1 MPRLLHLHGPP
12 RLAHEAGELA
22 LSAREAA
29 LLAWLHL
36 EGPTARGRIAGL
48 LWPAGTEAQARANL
62 RQTLARL
69 KRAAGAL
76 VAEDGGVLRL
86 ALDVAPAEAA
96 AVLLDPL
103 SFDDAPEFAAWLAA
117 RRDDALRRH
126 QRESLAVAQAG
137 LDRGDADAALAA
149 ADALLAT
156 HPESEEAWRLR
167 MEALFRRGDRAA
179 ALQAFDD
186 CRLALRAAFGVAPS
200 PETLALGQRI
210 LSGSEAGPAA
220 PGALPAAL
228 RRPPQMVGRDGLL
241 ATLRHGLALGHGAVL
256 LGPGGIGKTRLI
268 AELAQ
273 RHAPALVTG
282 ARPGDAARPGAL
294 LARLAG
300 AALRRFEPVLDAATQ
315 ADLARLLPAAPGQAE
330 PADLKS
336 ALEHRRVIGAVA
348 RALQACGRGDGGLRL
363 IALDDLHFAD
373 DASLDALQVIA
384 GAWLAAPPDD
394 APVPLF
400 AARADELPAT
410 AAPLLDLLGASGR
423 AARIELAPLAR
434 EQVQGLVSEVMGTA
448 APSAPALAEALHA
461 QVGGN
466 PAFVLESLK
475 SLWLEGL
482 AAWQPG
488 QPLPVPPTLRE
499 AVRRRLQHLS
509 PDALQLAQLAAV
521 AEGDFTPALAAA
533 AFGRTLLA
541 LAPLMVELE
550 RAQVF
555 DGQGSF
561 GHDLVA
567 EAVRATLPDAL
578 AEALHALVAE
588 HVAGQGGAPGS
599 IARHLQAA
607 RRPREAARW
616 HLAVAREA
624 RARWLMADAAA
635 AFEAAARGLAT
646 QPADRAEAFAAW
658 CEAARCG
665 LWANREPAARVAL
678 DAAAPLQRGAAEA
691 AAWQA
696 LQVSWLFATRRLG
709 DALPAARTLLE
720 MLQACVDELALGDVV
735 QGLRALVSLVP
746 HGLPHEP
753 ALALAERAGAR
764 RPTGA
769 PAVLLLSVRA
779 GLLQWALRPR
789 EAEADLAAAWQQ
801 LADGDDPGQRVQ
813 VANQLMR
820 VRHGL
825 GDLAGAARVAQSL
838 LDEAAQLQLGVVF
851 QCDVMHVL
859 AMVEVAAGRPAAGLV
874 RFDALLARLQAAGEK
889 LPDAFACALALLHIA
904 LGRHA
909 ESRRWLEE
917 RHPARGQHGFLLPDI
932 AWALTRVKLAVRSG
946 EDPLPWL
953 DQVPALDPLP
963 PALQLQCTV
972 ALATLRPGVPLAE
985 LQALAARLQA
995 LGLAGMRR
1003 VVLVAAVHAA
1013 QLEGQLDE
1021 ACRLAAEALALA
1033 HAVDGWL
1040 DEPASVW
1047 AAAAQAFA
1055 AAGRHAQA
1063 REVAA
1068 TGAAW
1073 VLERADAWTRPEDR
1087 DAWCHGNP
1095 LHRGLLARAASPSGR

>member
-36 EGPTARGRIAGL
+36 EGPTPRGRIAGL
-48 LWPAGTEAQARANL
+48 LWPGGTEAQARANL

-86 ALDVAPAEAA
+86 ALDVAPAEGAA
-96 AVLLDPL
+96 PLLGPL
-103 SFDDAPEFAAWLAA
+103 AFDDAPEFAAWLST

-126 QRESLAVAQAG
+126 QRESLAAALAS

-200 PETLALGQRI
+200 AATLALGQRI
-210 LSGSEAGPAA
+210 LSGSEPAPA
-220 PGALPAAL
+220 TPGALPAAL
-228 RRPPQMVGRDGLL
+228 RRPPQLVGRDDLL
-241 ATLRHGLALGHGAVL
+241 ATLQHGLALGHGAVL

-294 LARLAG
+294 LARLVG

-336 ALEHRRVIGAVA
+336 ALEHRRVIGAVT
-348 RALQACGRGDGGLRL
+348 RALQACGRGEGGLRL
-363 IALDDLHFAD
+363 IAVDDLHFAD

-384 GAWLAAPPDD
+384 GAWLAAPPDA

-400 AARADELPAT
+400 AARADELPAA

-448 APSAPALAEALHA
+448 APLSPALAEALHA

-509 PDALQLAQLAAV
+509 PEALQLAQLAAV
-521 AEGDFTPALAAA
+521 AEGDFEPALAAA

-541 LAPLMVELE
+541 LAPLLVELE

-567 EAVRATLPDAL
+567 EAVRATLPAAL

-588 HVAGQGGAPGS
+588 HLGGQGGAPGS

-607 RRPREAARW
+607 RRPHEAARW

-635 AFEAAARGLAT
+635 AFEAAARGLT
-646 QPADRAEAFAAW
+646 QPGDRAEAFAAW
-658 CEAARCG
+658 CEAARCA

-696 LQVSWLFATRRLG
+696 LQVSWLFATRQLG
-709 DALPAARTLLE
+709 DALSAARTLLE
-720 MLQACVDELALGDVV
+720 MLQACIDELALADVV
-735 QGLRALVSLVP
+735 QGLRALGSLVP

-789 EAEADLAAAWQQ
+789 EAETDLAAAWQQ

-813 VANQLMR
+813 IANQLMR

-825 GDLAGAARVAQSL
+825 GDLPGAARVAQSL
-838 LDEAAQLQLGVVF
+838 LDEAAQLQLGLVF

-859 AMVEVAAGRPAAGLV
+859 AMVDVAAGRPAAGLA
-874 RFDALLARLQAAGEK
+874 RFDTLLVRLQAAGEK
-889 LPDAFACALALLHIA
+889 LPDAFACALALVHIA

-909 ESRRWLEE
+909 EARRWLEE

-953 DQVPALDPLP
+953 AQVPALDPLP

-1021 ACRLAAEALALA
+1021 ACALAAEALALA
-1033 HAVDGWL
+1033 DAVDGWL

-1047 AAAAQAFA
+1047 AAAAQAYA
-1055 AAGRHAQA
+1055 AAGRSAQA

-1068 TGAAW
+1068 AGAAW
-1073 VLERADAWTRPEDR
+1073 VLERAEGWTRAEDR

-1095 LHRGLLARAASPSGR
+1095 LHRELLARAGRLSGR